1 MTKAEFVDAIAKETK
16 LSKKDTET
24 FVDSF
29 ILNLSKILKK
39 KETVT
44 FKGFG
49 SFSVAKRNARTG
61 INPQT
66 KEKIKIPATFVPK
79 FSASKLLKEAIN
91 GKK

>member
-29 ILNLSKILKK
+29 ISNLSKVLKK
-39 KETVT
+39 KDSIT

-49 SFSVAKRNARTG
+49 SFSTAKRSARMGRNPRTG
-61 INPQT
+61 V
-66 KEKIKIPATFVPK
+66 EIKIPAALAPK
-79 FSASKLLKEAIN
+79 FTPSSLLKEAIN